1 MAIFFDT
8 ATTLDGYLA
17 DDDDSLAWLFAVP
30 GGDSPSPELAPG
42 PAAVMVEGSTTYE
55 WVLRDQDLLAHPERW
70 AAFHGD
76 TPVFVFTTRD
86 LPVPAGAD
94 VRFVRG
100 PVAEA
105 LPQIRAAAGE
115 GDIWLVG
122 GGDLVGQF
130 DDAGALDEL
139 RLSYAP
145 VTLGSGAPLLPRRIE
160 AARLALDSV
169 AQVGAFARL
178 VYRVSR

>member
-17 DDDDSLAWLFAVP
+17 DDEDSLAWLFAVP
-30 GGDSPSPELAPG
+30 GGDEPAPELAPA

-55 WVLRDQDLLAHPERW
+55 WVLRDQDLIAHPERW
-70 AAFHGD
+70 AQFHGA
-76 TPVFVFTTRD
+76 TPVFVFTTRE
-86 LPVPAGAD
+86 LPVPDGAD

-100 PVAEA
+100 PVADA

-115 GDIWLVG
+115 SDIWLVG

-145 VTLGSGAPLLPRRIE
+145 VTLGSGAPLLPRRLE
-160 AARLALDSV
+160 ADRLALSS
-169 AQVGAFARL
+169 ATQVGAFARL
-178 VYRVSR
+178 IYRVTR